1 MYSVP
6 GRTSCRIY
14 FGWYNASPKPT
25 SEFFNARTLT
35 SIVGHAALLTKGS
48 NERLSSSV
56 VFRHL
61 SVYYSITSTWN
72 YKDSAA
78 RGDMNN
84 NRACSQHQ
92 LSDAHAHTITKNGLP
107 FFGKFIH
114 SKQLH
119 NFCNCIRLKHNHYN
133 LSKTSHQPVPA
144 QCLHSESAA
153 TPYRQYTPPSVH
165 RCVFHMLHNQLKKK
179 METTNT
185 CM

>member
-6 GRTSCRIY
+6 GRTGCRIY

-25 SEFFNARTLT
+25 SEFFNTRTLT

-84 NRACSQHQ
+84 NRACSPHQ
-92 LSDAHAHTITKNGLP
+92 LSDTNAHAL
-107 FFGKFIH
+107 
-114 SKQLH
+114 
-119 NFCNCIRLKHNHYN
+119 
-133 LSKTSHQPVPA
+133 
-144 QCLHSESAA
+144 
-153 TPYRQYTPPSVH
+153 PPS
-165 RCVFHMLHNQLKKK
+165 
-179 METTNT
+179 T
-185 CM
+185 CCFASSTCCFASQTAHDQVVSASLVLV